1 MILTQDQKQ
10 KSLPYASANIN
21 VPAQQPPPPHRI
33 YAVLIR
39 LPHYDTCL
47 LTWNLPCRSL
57 SLLPFPPFLFSLLP
71 LSKKI
76 ELSFPPLFRKRE
88 EKNAESLKL
97 VLGSLISVT
106 SLLV

>member
-1 MILTQDQKQ
+1 MIMAQDQKQ
-10 KSLPYASANIN
+10 KSLPNGHANIN

-47 LTWNLPCRSL
+47 MT
-57 SLLPFPPFLFSLLP
+57 
-71 LSKKI
+71 
-76 ELSFPPLFRKRE
+76 E

>member
-1 MILTQDQKQ
+1 MIMAQDQKQ
-10 KSLPYASANIN
+10 KYFFYDQSSANIN

-47 LTWNLPCRSL
+47 MTER
-57 SLLPFPPFLFSLLP
+57 
-71 LSKKI
+71 KKMQ
-76 ELSFPPLFRKRE
+76 
-88 EKNAESLKL
+88 SLKL
-97 VLGSLISVT
+97 VSGSLISVN